1 MHSTTGKLFQ
11 PDLEQ
16 FLLHHSQLQFNFHC
30 LRMMNGYVSYQR
42 ARLDIGDNEL
52 TYAQQ
57 SSSLCGEH
65 LGSFYYM

>member
-16 FLLHHSQLQFNFHC
+16 FLLHHSQLQFNFHY
-30 LRMMNGYVSYQR
+30 LRMKDEPNRYLSYQR

-52 TYAQQ
+52 TYAQ
-57 SSSLCGEH
+57 LCGEH